1 MHPGANFWSL
11 SMLGGAVFFPPIVFR
26 FPNTTISLGIL
37 HSLTTESFSP
47 ISIRPESAEGH
58 LLFASC

>member
-1 MHPGANFWSL
+1 
-11 SMLGGAVFFPPIVFR
+11 MLGGAVFFPPIVFR